1 MTFADKVIA
10 FNRTLDFQGELPPGI
25 RIMNP
30 FREDETIIP
39 ISSAF
44 YQKFYNDAEP
54 RRMILGINPGRFGA
68 GVTGVPFTDT
78 KRLSEQCGI
87 AYSGKET
94 HEPSAVFVYDVI
106 EAYGGTHRFYQ
117 DFYINSLCP
126 LGFTKVD
133 AKGRETNYNYY
144 DSRELTEAVRGFI
157 VASVR
162 RQLEFGIRTDIC
174 YCFGT
179 GKNERFM
186 RALNQ
191 EYRFFD
197 RIIPLEHPRYIVQ
210 YKLKSKQ
217 QYIDK
222 YLDALRA

>member
-10 FNRTLDFQGELPPGI
+10 FNRTLNFQGELPPGI

-39 ISSAF
+39 ISSSF
-44 YQKFYNDAEP
+44 YQKFYNDAKP

-78 KRLSEQCGI
+78 KRLTEQCGI

-94 HEPSAVFVYDVI
+94 HEPSSVFVYDVI

-126 LGFTKVD
+126 LGFTKMD

-144 DSRELTEAVRGFI
+144 DSQELTEAVREFI

-162 RQLEFGIRTDIC
+162 RQLEFGVRTDIC

-222 YLDALRA
+222 YLEALRA